1 MTVLHVVAV
10 TRNKSISATTLHTMM
25 NMHMQCMMRSCHLEI
40 HFVEDKSMLP
50 KIIKTGERIFWMD
63 YGTNLNQEILP
74 KIIEPFEKGI
84 QILVFPSVKEGID
97 WDMFTKKTKSGS
109 NEPVNQRGLHFDT
122 SVGRKIVDGIYEC
135 DKTAARVWVMDAKP
149 VDKKLRGGKEPIKL
163 QLLDNEAMFTQ
174 LKNLGIKIGV
184 ATEAV
189 VVCHYVHECF
199 GNILEASGVSLQP

>member
-1 MTVLHVVAV
+1 
-10 TRNKSISATTLHTMM
+10 
-25 NMHMQCMMRSCHLEI
+25 
-40 HFVEDKSMLP
+40 
-50 KIIKTGERIFWMD
+50 
-63 YGTNLNQEILP
+63 
-74 KIIEPFEKGI
+74 
-84 QILVFPSVKEGID
+84 
-97 WDMFTKKTKSGS
+97 
-109 NEPVNQRGLHFDT
+109 VNQRGLHFDT

-184 ATEAV
+184 VTESV